1 MKYAFTWFMVYKH
14 TEIWQF
20 TSEREKNMRI
30 KKQNISNSDLLTLIS
45 KHRLP
50 IMGFSALYIYLFHEY
65 LTLFHNNR
73 PFLLLQEWIR
83 GFGYIGVDIFFL
95 LSGMG
100 LIYSIQK
107 SNLGGYYYR
116 RLRRLVF
123 PWIVMAITIM
133 IVDNWSIERFLKNIS
148 GVSFFTESIYA
159 YLWFVPAISV
169 FYIVF
174 PLYYYFF
181 SRQNNK
187 FVFTLQIIA
196 VCFLLTLVSLGFLR
210 DDLYCFINRLPI
222 FLIGIYFG
230 WKSKNGTIV
239 SSKELVVLLAIL
251 SLIGVYLTTGYLYF
265 VSAH

>member
-1 MKYAFTWFMVYKH
+1 
-14 TEIWQF
+14 
-20 TSEREKNMRI
+20 MRI
-30 KKQNISNSDLLTLIS
+30 KKQKISNSDLLTLIS

-148 GVSFFTESIYA
+148 GVSFLQSLFIRIYGLYRQ
-159 YLWFVPAISV
+159 YL
-169 FYIVF
+169 
-174 PLYYYFF
+174 FF
-181 SRQNNK
+181 
-187 FVFTLQIIA
+187 I
-196 VCFLLTLVSLGFLR
+196 
-210 DDLYCFINRLPI
+210 
-222 FLIGIYFG
+222 
-230 WKSKNGTIV
+230 
-239 SSKELVVLLAIL
+239 
-251 SLIGVYLTTGYLYF
+251 LYF
-265 VSAH
+265 LCIITFLADKTAN